1 MGDPA
6 VNWLH
11 NPLNSCPEI
20 YGTGQ
25 QTGLRAIVSS
35 LENGIFL
42 EVETSFSIIP
52 RAERM
57 SGEQHLS
64 SGAPVLPS
72 HRLVYKIS
80 DRKDIW
86 RGTGDTEG
94 KPASATVMLF
104 S

>member
-1 MGDPA
+1 M
-6 VNWLH
+6 NWLH

-25 QTGLRAIVSS
+25 LTGLRAIVSS

-52 RAERM
+52 SAAGM
-57 SGEQHLS
+57 SGEQYLS
-64 SGAPVLPS
+64 SKAPVLPS

-80 DRKDIW
+80 DRKEVW
-86 RGTGDTEG
+86 HDTRDAEG
-94 KPASATVMLF
+94 KPVSATVLLF